1 MKALAVV
8 IGIVF
13 AAATAALAVAFAFPA
28 RFGDYL
34 PGFMQESVQGGPQ
47 LVLQVEA
54 DGVDMGRAVA
64 DSISVVERRLK
75 DLGLRFTVQ
84 PHGNNRILLSVSQS
98 ADVMRAIEVATR
110 PGKLEFRLVEMN
122 PWRNM
127 TPEQAVRGE
136 PPADVEE
143 LPGRGNR
150 QTYFVYKRA
159 ILTGRDL
166 VDAKPGMD
174 ARTNEPI
181 ISFRFNAEGA
191 RRFGQITQE
200 SVGKPFAIMLDNEV
214 LSAPVIREPILGGS
228 GQISGNF
235 TVQDANDMAILL
247 RSGEL
252 PGRLTVIEQRSP

>member
-8 IGIVF
+8 IGVVF
-13 AAATAALAVAFAFPA
+13 AVVVAALAVAFAFPA

-75 DLGLRFTVQ
+75 DLGVRFTVQ

-98 ADVMRAIEVATR
+98 ADVMRAIDVATR
-110 PGKLEFRLVEMN
+110 PGKLQFRLVELN
-122 PWRNM
+122 IWKNM

-150 QTYFVYKRA
+150 QTYFVYKRV

-166 VDAKPGMD
+166 VDAQPGID
-174 ARTNEPI
+174 VRTNEPVLN
-181 ISFRFNAEGA
+181 FKFNTNGTRQFA
-191 RRFGQITQE
+191 QVTQE
-200 SVGKPFAIMLDNEV
+200 NVGKPFAIVLDNEV
-214 LSAPVIREPILGGS
+214 LSAPIIREPILGGM

-235 TVQDANDMAILL
+235 TVQDASDMAILL
-247 RSGEL
+247 RAGEL
-252 PGRLTVIEQRSP
+252 PGKLTLIEQR

>member
-8 IGIVF
+8 IGVVF
-13 AAATAALAVAFAFPA
+13 AVVVAALAVAFAFPA

-54 DGVDMGRAVA
+54 DGVDIGRAVA

-75 DLGLRFTVQ
+75 DLGVRFTVQ

-98 ADVMRAIEVATR
+98 ADVMRAIDVATR
-110 PGKLEFRLVEMN
+110 PGKLQFRLVELN
-122 PWRNM
+122 IWKNM

-150 QTYFVYKRA
+150 QTYFVYKRV

-166 VDAKPGMD
+166 VDAQPGID
-174 ARTNEPI
+174 VRTNEPVLN
-181 ISFRFNAEGA
+181 FKFNTNGTRQFA
-191 RRFGQITQE
+191 QVTQE
-200 SVGKPFAIMLDNEV
+200 NVGKPFAIVLDNEV
-214 LSAPVIREPILGGS
+214 LSAPIIREPILGGM

-235 TVQDANDMAILL
+235 TVQDASDMAILL
-247 RSGEL
+247 RAGEL
-252 PGRLTVIEQRSP
+252 PGKLTLIEQR

>member
-8 IGIVF
+8 IGVVF
-13 AAATAALAVAFAFPA
+13 AAAALAVAFAFPA

-75 DLGLRFTVQ
+75 DLGVRFTVQ

-98 ADVMRAIEVATR
+98 ADVMRAIDVATR
-110 PGKLEFRLVEMN
+110 PGKLQFRLVELN
-122 PWRNM
+122 IWKNM

-150 QTYFVYKRA
+150 QTYFVYKRV

-166 VDAKPGMD
+166 VDAQPGID
-174 ARTNEPI
+174 VRTNEPVLN
-181 ISFRFNAEGA
+181 FKFNTNGTRQFA
-191 RRFGQITQE
+191 QVTQE
-200 SVGKPFAIMLDNEV
+200 NVGKPFAIVLDNEV
-214 LSAPVIREPILGGS
+214 LSAPIIREPILGGM

-235 TVQDANDMAILL
+235 TVQDASDMAILL
-247 RSGEL
+247 RAGEL
-252 PGRLTVIEQRSP
+252 PGKLTLIEQR